1 MTQAAKFFDPVLGI
15 DIHMV
20 VIPPSPAP
28 VPMPHPFI
36 GVVFDPIGAAL
47 GAAVSFVLGGGGFV
61 LINSLPIANTGTNVL
76 GVPHI
81 PMGASFH
88 ACDIPGN
95 DGALVTGSK
104 TVAMGGCSMGR
115 LGSLVTTC
123 NFPINL
129 PTSICLAVPMGNPVL
144 VGGPDSFDPLAAVF
158 QGIRTKWVSGKLHKL
173 LKAKPGSRRSKFIC
187 FLTGH
192 PVDVM
197 TGAVLTDATDFQLP
211 GPLPLKFERNY
222 YSRDPQAGALGQGW
236 SHSLE
241 AALREEE
248 SHILV
253 QFEDGRQ
260 VAHPPLGPGQS
271 VWEPTERYTFT
282 RTSERDYSLAYTDGR
297 TLDFSRVAGAAWTC
311 PLARIRDRND
321 NAITLVYDAGRLS
334 GATDSAD
341 RKLRFV
347 HDSSGRLLGVR
358 YHRGGAQG
366 KWVEL
371 VRYTY
376 DERGQLAAAHD
387 PKGRPFSYAYRGGVL
402 VRETNRNGQSF
413 HFEYDWDHPDGWCV
427 RTWGDGGLYARTLTY
442 DKHRH
447 VTLVDDSRGGRT
459 HYFGNAAG
467 LVDRVLDPEGGEWRH
482 EWHPELLRK
491 TAEID
496 PLGHR
501 RTWEYDARGNVLCAT
516 DPLGQQTRWRY
527 NDLDLPVETIDASG
541 HTWRRDYDARGNLV
555 RSVDPLGAT
564 CEYRYDRRGGLLEAH
579 DPSHRSI
586 RLAVDESGQVVA
598 ATDREGHT
606 TRYAHDD
613 LGRMIL
619 HVGALGGETRLH
631 WDDCGQLVAVERP
644 DRSRVSL
651 DYDAEGNLV
660 RRVDGLGHV
669 WTYEYGGL
677 NKLHCQTDPLG
688 GRIRYFYDSEENLVK
703 LTNEHDEPYTFD
715 YDRRGNVVRE
725 VGFDGRTH
733 IYHYDRAGRCNTIIN
748 GRKQTTRI
756 TRDPLG
762 RLVHQIGSD
771 GVWSR
776 FAYDAV
782 GNLVEATNEHCVVRF
797 ERDPCGRILREHA
810 NDHVVESTYDSRGD
824 RIRRTT
830 SLGHEALY
838 DYDGNCNLI
847 RLRVPKPIAE
857 LPHPEVPYFGEREC
871 WAIEIARDA
880 EGNESARRLPGGVE
894 SLWERDSVGRPTKH
908 QIVPRPAGASPAP
921 RLPGTAGIHRDGLV
935 REYRWRAWN
944 QLEAVSDGLHG
955 EFRLQHDARGYLV
968 ATYREDGQTLHRSA
982 DRTGSVYRTENHDD
996 RRYAPGGALREAG
1009 AIQYAYDADGQ
1020 RVVKGPPGV
1029 GSWEYR
1035 WDSCGRLVAVTR
1047 PDRRVVR
1054 LEYDAL
1060 GRRINKTTD
1069 AASTTYRW
1077 DGHELVHEGAR
1088 GAGAA
1093 WVFLPKLFA
1102 PLAKEE
1108 NGALYPALSD
1118 LQGAATVL
1126 VDESGRVVWNAE
1138 YDLYGA
1144 TRVSAPRGFCPW
1156 RFPGQYE
1163 DEEIQLCFNWYR
1175 YYDPEAG
1182 GYISQDPLR
1191 IAASLRLYGYVRDVL
1206 TQIDP
1211 FGLEECRIF
1220 RGTDLYLE
1228 VKIFQET
1235 GLVMSDAARLAFEAA
1250 RMSGR
1255 STGQA
1260 IEAALQASRAAH
1272 EVQLRAWGS
1281 LGDYVMAHGLW
1292 GQEITAFGQRSM
1304 ISFTTDPDVTGRFG
1318 RTVFSGVVDSGTVIP
1333 QTIGGSEAEVLV
1345 LHMIKL

>member
-47 GAAVSFVLGGGGFV
+47 GAAFSFVLGGGGFV

-76 GVPHI
+76 GVPHF
-81 PMGASFH
+81 PMGTSFH

-104 TVAMGGCSMGR
+104 TVAMGGWSMGR

-173 LKAKPGSRRSKFIC
+173 LKAKPGSRRSKIIC

-197 TGAVLTDATDFQLP
+197 TGAVLTDATDFRLP

-222 YSRDPQAGALGQGW
+222 YSRDPQAGALGPGW

-241 AALREEE
+241 PALREEE

-253 QFEDGRQ
+253 QLEDGRQ

-271 VWEPTERYTFT
+271 VWEPTERYTLT

-311 PLARIRDRND
+311 PLAQIRDRND
-321 NAITLVYDAGRLS
+321 NAITLVYEAGRLS
-334 GATDSAD
+334 GATDSAG

-347 HDSSGRLLGVR
+347 HDGSGRLLGVR

-402 VRETNRNGQSF
+402 VRETNRNGLSF

-467 LVDRVLDPEGGEWRH
+467 LVDRVLDPEGGEWRY

-491 TAEID
+491 TAEVD

-555 RSVDPLGAT
+555 RSVDPLGAA
-564 CEYRYDRRGGLLEAH
+564 CDYRYDRRGRLLEAR

-733 IYHYDRAGRCNTIIN
+733 IYYYDRAGRCNTIIN

-782 GNLVEATNEHCVVRF
+782 GNLIEATNEHCVVRF

-810 NDHVVESTYDSRGD
+810 NDHVVESTYDSRGN

-838 DYDGNCNLI
+838 DYDGNGNLI

-871 WAIEIARDA
+871 WQIEIVRDA
-880 EGNESARRLPGGVE
+880 EGNEIARRLPGGFE
-894 SLWERDSVGRPTKH
+894 SLWERDLMGHPTRHRIVRSSQEGSTSGRTALPPETLFDTRYDWRPEDCLAAKH
-908 QIVPRPAGASPAP
+908 EKER
-921 RLPGTAGIHRDGLV
+921 GTTR
-935 REYRWRAWN
+935 Y
-944 QLEAVSDGLHG
+944 
-955 EFRLQHDARGYLV
+955 QHDARRALIAAV
-968 ATYREDGQTLHRSA
+968 HPD
-982 DRTGSVYRTENHDD
+982 GSVEHRAMDAVGNVFRTPERTD
-996 RRYAPGGALREAG
+996 RRYGPGGRLLEADG
-1009 AIQYAYDADGQ
+1009 ARFMYDADGNLIAE
-1020 RVVKGPPGV
+1020 RGDLFRREFK
-1029 GSWEYR
+1029 
-1035 WDSCGRLVAVTR
+1035 WDSEGRLVQAAGPGADASVA
-1047 PDRRVVR
+1047 
-1054 LEYDAL
+1054 YDAL
-1060 GRRINKTTD
+1060 GRRIRVRERAQQD
-1069 AASTTYRW
+1069 VFYVWSAHR
-1077 DGHELVHEGAR
+1077 EVHEVVDRCSTRSWESIDGLTPNLEVQGEECRSFVEDPDQHRHFAIPDGAPPEASELNIWGSLR
-1088 GAGAA
+1088 AGSTHA
-1093 WVFLPKLFA
+1093 WGYAGQFFWPNWKLYY
-1102 PLAKEE
+1102 
-1108 NGALYPALSD
+1108 N
-1118 LQGAATVL
+1118 
-1126 VDESGRVVWNAE
+1126 R
-1138 YDLYGA
+1138 
-1144 TRVSAPRGFCPW
+1144 
-1156 RFPGQYE
+1156 
-1163 DEEIQLCFNWYR
+1163 YR
-1175 YYDPEAG
+1175 YYDPALG
-1182 GYISQDPLR
+1182 QYISQDPLR
-1191 IAASLRLYGYVRDVL
+1191 LAGGLHLYRYVFDPLWECDPLGLSSTVVIYRAVSQAELADILRIGAYRNSGASAGKYFARTLEGALKEALLLGAASAETFSITSVEVPKRFFEKFMHHVKVDGGILTAHVPGELEFDLLRISKG
-1206 TQIDP
+1206 
-1211 FGLEECRIF
+1211 
-1220 RGTDLYLE
+1220 
-1228 VKIFQET
+1228 KIK
-1235 GLVMSDAARLAFEAA
+1235 
-1250 RMSGR
+1250 
-1255 STGQA
+1255 
-1260 IEAALQASRAAH
+1260 I
-1272 EVQLRAWGS
+1272 
-1281 LGDYVMAHGLW
+1281 HG
-1292 GQEITAFGQRSM
+1292 GCQ
-1304 ISFTTDPDVTGRFG
+1304 
-1318 RTVFSGVVDSGTVIP
+1318 
-1333 QTIGGSEAEVLV
+1333 
-1345 LHMIKL
+1345 K